1 MEKSFKDI
9 IEEIKKENIN
19 QEETKKYILAIK
31 RVVKK
36 AYESCKDEQE
46 ESEILEEYLE
56 DYNND
61 LKFRGKTQD
70 IFNKM
75 LMYNAYKN
83 ILRDFKG
90 NKSSFDSVI
99 KEAKKRESANNA
111 TTITINTNIKE
122 AMISAIRYV
131 IRTRNITKEKEM
143 ISALQEEKSKVSK
156 YLKNKMT
163 DVMHSSVTLL
173 NEYGFI
179 DEYIAEANEEL
190 KQLGLDELQ
199 YEKRNPIAD
208 IQYDENGKM
217 VKDVEDIGVLDT
229 FARDNLEQLSLE
241 DLIFMTAFWESKY
254 LQERIGLS
262 KAMSTV
268 KTLNLWNTM
277 LHEEDE
283 KIENLNSS
291 MIQGALKKD
300 LALTYLVKNETTITS
315 RMDKQYKKFIEK
327 EGIQESL
334 QLDEEVKA
342 LEPEILNLES
352 AARDVAILECLIL
365 HQIRTKESKVKRWG
379 VIEEDNDENNLEEKN
394 KGITFA
400 IENKNFRG
408 TLVMSLP
415 KYLLKDF
422 FRIEESQLPKY
433 DKELNNTYCDI
444 MSKLYLPTNK
454 YFTNLIQKAYKENP
468 QSELLADLSG
478 KKVQKQR
485 DNER

>member
-90 NKSSFDSVI
+90 NKSNFDSI
-99 KEAKKRESANNA
+99 MRDAKKRESDNNA
-111 TTITINTNIKE
+111 STITLNTNTKE

-131 IRTRNITKEKEM
+131 IRTKNVIKEKE
-143 ISALQEEKSKVSK
+143 ILNALQEEKSKVSK
-156 YLKNKMT
+156 YLKDKMI
-163 DVMHSSVTLL
+163 DVMRDSVTLL

-190 KQLGLDELQ
+190 KELGLSELQ
-199 YEKRNPIAD
+199 YEKRNPIPD
-208 IQYDENGKM
+208 KQYDENGQL
-217 VKDVEDIGVLDT
+217 VKDVEDIGVIDT
-229 FARDNLEQLSLE
+229 FAKDNLEQLPLE
-241 DLIFMTAFWESKY
+241 DLVFMTAFWESKY
-254 LQERIGLS
+254 LQERLGLS

-268 KTLNLWNTM
+268 KTLNLWNTL
-277 LHEEDE
+277 LHEDDQA
-283 KIENLNSS
+283 
-291 MIQGALKKD
+291 IQDLDPLMVEGALKKD
-300 LALTYLVKNETTITS
+300 LALTYLYKNEATITNK
-315 RMDKQYKKFIEK
+315 MNKQYRKFIEK
-327 EGIQESL
+327 EGIQGNPEL
-334 QLDEEVKA
+334 EEELKE
-342 LEPEILNLES
+342 LLPEMSNLES

-365 HQIRTKESKVKRWG
+365 HQIRTKESKVKKWG
-379 VIEEDNDENNLEEKN
+379 VIECDEVDNDLEEKSG
-394 KGITFA
+394 GITFA

-433 DKELNNTYCDI
+433 DKELNSIYCDI

>member
-1 MEKSFKDI
+1 MEKSFKEI

-19 QEETKKYILAIK
+19 EEEIKKYILSIK

-46 ESEILEEYLE
+46 EAEILEEYLE

-70 IFNKM
+70 IFNRM

-83 ILRDFKG
+83 MIQDFKG
-90 NKSSFDSVI
+90 NKISFDSVVR
-99 KEAKKRESANNA
+99 EARKRESENNSA
-111 TTITINTNIKE
+111 TITLNTNIKE
-122 AMISAIRYV
+122 AMISAIRYI
-131 IRTRNITKEKEM
+131 IRTRKTTKEKE
-143 ISALQEEKSKVSK
+143 ILIALQEEKSKISK
-156 YLKNKMT
+156 YLKDKMI
-163 DVMHSSVTLL
+163 DIMHGSVTLL

-190 KQLGLDELQ
+190 KQLGLAELQ

-208 IQYDENGKM
+208 IQYDENGKV
-217 VKDVEDIGVLDT
+217 VKDVEDIGVIDT
-229 FARDNLEQLSLE
+229 FARDNLEQLPLE
-241 DLIFMTAFWESKY
+241 DLIFMTTFWESKY

-283 KIENLNSS
+283 KIENFNSS
-291 MIQGALKKD
+291 MLQGALKKD
-300 LALTYLVKNETTITS
+300 LALTYLVKNEATVTS

-327 EGIQESL
+327 EGIKESL
-334 QLDEEVKA
+334 NLNEEVKT
-342 LEPEILNLES
+342 LEPEISNLES

-379 VIEEDNDENNLEEKN
+379 VIDKSEIEDDIEENQ
-394 KGITFA
+394 GITFA

-422 FRIEESQLPKY
+422 FGIEEAQLPKY
-433 DKELNNTYCDI
+433 DKELDNTYCDI